1 MTQEK
6 TFLAVKPTSYAR
18 GEAAAVVEML
28 TKLLPDAKCLAMKV
42 YTPSKEL
49 AGEHY
54 AAHSDKPFF
63 PELVDSFTSGPIL
76 GMVWQGDNIVARA
89 REAMGATDPAKAAE
103 GTIRKRLGRSMGDN
117 IIHGSDTDPGSAERE
132 VGLHFPEANWSEIK
146 DPEAKARELAAVKV

>member
-1 MTQEK
+1 MTQEQ

-18 GEAAAVVEML
+18 GESVEVVEML

-54 AAHSDKPFF
+54 AAHKDKLFF
-63 PELVDSFTSGPIL
+63 GELVDSFTSGPIL

-89 REAMGATDPAKAAE
+89 REAMGATDPAKAADN
-103 GTIRKRLGRSMGDN
+103 TIRKAFGRSMSDN
-117 IIHGSDTDPGSAERE
+117 IIHGSDTDPGSAENE
-132 VGLHFPEANWSEIK
+132 VKLHFPEANWAETA
-146 DPEAKARELAAVKV
+146 DPVAKAKELTAAKV